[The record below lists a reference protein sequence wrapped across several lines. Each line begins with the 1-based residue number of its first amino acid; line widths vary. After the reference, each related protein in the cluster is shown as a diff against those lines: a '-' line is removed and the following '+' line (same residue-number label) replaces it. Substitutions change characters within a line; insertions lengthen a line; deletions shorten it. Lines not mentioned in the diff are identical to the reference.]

1 MPFDNS
7 NDIEINVKLD
17 ARDAR
22 SELSQLKNETQGFT
36 DSVDDTSFSLSSF
49 TKGIGLVTA
58 AVATATGAFIGLKS
72 VVDFGDKFSD
82 IQEGFE
88 NAATQ
93 AGILSDVLL
102 NNLSAATK
110 GAVTNLELMATA
122 SKALQLGIA
131 ADQLDDLALAAQ
143 RFADK
148 TGGDAVQSLNQLI
161 QAVNT
166 GREAQLRLFGTVQD
180 GVLILDKFTTAQGSA
195 ESATRSASD
204 IIASMAA
211 TIENTLGSV
220 AAFINDLTLLKLA
233 LAGAEEV
240 LQDFIRGL
248 GVLKEALAS
257 VVPSVSGLMEA
268 FSNTPFIGGFL
279 KQLAPTVAELEEAS
293 KVAAELTGWMNKV
306 RTTSSGT
313 SESVKILG
321 KSADST
327 SESSSKLSTNL
338 QKTNSQLSKL
348 SKEAKDAAA
357 SLQTIKTPAT
367 LGGDDPAIDD
377 LFKPQSFDLGSQ
389 IADELKVQFDGIA
402 DETASVIGDSLI
414 TAFQTGLDLLATA
427 ISGGQIDTGQL
438 VSNLSSTVGTIIGAS
453 FGGPAGAQ
461 IGQIAGSFVGTVVN
475 GLIEHFNSDTPGT
488 TARKAADKFFADV
501 FDANRLA
508 IVVGDQ
514 LKQVTDLVFKG
525 DTPFG
530 GNADF
535 ASGGFDDFLTTL
547 PANVQA
553 GLKGVGAAFEELLGI
568 GEDVAGQLAAVIA
581 NNIGGELNNLQLL
594 VEATG
599 KSFDELHNAVVE
611 AFLDGKLSIEEAQ
624 IALEGLQQ
632 VSQAGIP
639 GAIGDIAQAFRNLQA
654 AASSGKGSRALVDA
668 IRDIGV
674 EAQEVGVRDLPTLA
688 NRLVQVFG
696 FSAQQVA
703 NFFQAMKAT
712 GINSLQELANA
723 GTEVA
728 IALASNLQAIT
739 EGKDPTA
746 TPVIPATT
754 STPTGGSGIGRS
766 TSGTKQKTKAQQEA
780 EAKKKQQEQERK
792 RLIQEA
798 LKLAQASES
807 YRQILD
813 NLTKGVLSQEAAS
826 DNLNKLYASTHKLLT
841 DLKVAQDKYNAALQK
856 GNATSDQAKKVQ
868 ELQAAL
874 DALTEKAQKAV
885 KTINLDF
892 LKEFSDNLN
901 IIGLAANELGV
912 SFEDTQDKIVAAFKA
927 GKLSIAEANAELLKA
942 QDLLSAGIPGASG
955 ATKEAFDNLLKGGV
969 KGGAFSIDAFKDIF
983 AEAQEKFLKGL
994 SPARSQQFKDLT
1006 NDFEGLKQALNDALS
1021 GGPQSGESRSDFDAR
1036 VESLTKR
1043 FQGAKKALDDF
1054 YETMPKIGLEDL
1066 RTILLQDIDPNLVQ
1080 TFFQGLSDSG
1090 INTFDDLAN
1099 ASDSVVLG
1107 ILNRLGELSFPFQ
1120 ETSNEIQRVND
1131 QLAAI
1136 TQDKDVSIRF
1146 NVSTGFADETTAN
1159 IFGLIYGNTTGIN
1172 SSVEITT
1179 GGLSSSERVEFDRLS
1194 SIRQKKG
1201 KGALTKDQRARF
1213 DALRRKAAA

>member
-632 VSQAGIP
+632 VSEAGIP

-654 AASSGKGSRALVDA
+654 SAATGKGSRALVDA
-668 IRDIGV
+668 IRDIGI

-688 NRLVQVFG
+688 NRLINVFG
-696 FSAQQVA
+696 FSAQQVSQ
-703 NFFQAMKAT
+703 FFEAMKAS
-712 GINSLQELANA
+712 GINSIQELANA
-723 GTEVA
+723 STEVA
-728 IALASNLQAIT
+728 IATAANFQAIQ
-739 EGKDPTA
+739 EGREPTA
-746 TPVIPATT
+746 TPVVSAAT
-754 STPTGGSGIGRS
+754 STPSSGGGFSGGGVSRGKS
-766 TSGTKQKTKAQQEA
+766 DAQQKA
-780 EAKKKQQEQERK
+780 EQRRKQQEQERK
-792 RLIQEA
+792 KLIQEA
-798 LKLAQASES
+798 LKLSQASEA
-807 YRQILD
+807 YRKIID
-813 NLTKGVLSQEAAS
+813 
-826 DNLNKLYASTHKLLT
+826 DLNAGLLT
-841 DLKVAQDKYNAALQK
+841 QQTASAKLNEIYADTHSLLKQLKDAQDKYNAALQK
-856 GNATSDQAKKVQ
+856 GNATSAQAKAVI
-868 ELQAAL
+868 ELQTAL
-874 DALTEKAQKAV
+874 DKLSEKAK
-885 KTINLDF
+885 KISESINLDF
-892 LKEFSDNLN
+892 LKDFSNNLN
-901 IIGLAANELGV
+901 IIGLAATELGI
-912 SFEDTQDKIVAAFKA
+912 SLEDTEEKIVNAFKA
-927 GKLSIAEANAELLKA
+927 GKLSIAEANKELEKA
-942 QDLLSAGIPGASG
+942 RDLLTAGIPGASG
-955 ATKEAFDNLLKGGV
+955 ATKEAFENLLKGGV

-1006 NDFEGLKQALNDALS
+1006 ADFEGLKQALNDALS
-1021 GGPQSGESRSDFDAR
+1021 GGPQAGESRSDFDAR
-1036 VESLTKR
+1036 IERLTKR
-1043 FQGAKKALDDF
+1043 FQGARKALDDF
-1054 YETMPKIGLEDL
+1054 YETVPKIGLEDL

-1080 TFFQGLSDSG
+1080 EFFTALSDSG
-1090 INTFDDLAN
+1090 LNSFDDLAN
-1099 ASDSVVLG
+1099 ASDSAILG
-1107 ILNRLGELSFPFQ
+1107 ILNKLGELSFPFQ

-1146 NVSTGFADETTAN
+1146 NVSTGFADDNASN
-1159 IFGLIYGNTTGIN
+1159 VFNLLFGNAQGIN

-1179 GGLSSSERVEFDRLS
+1179 GGLSASERVEFERLS
-1194 SIRQKKG
+1194 NLRKKG
-1201 KGALTKDQRARF
+1201 KLSKDQRARF
-1213 DALRRKAAA
+1213 DILRRKARS